1 MTQYQWDDRL
11 LTGFEV
17 VDSQH
22 KRLFALLQGLGD
34 SVASSAA
41 DVEPLRKAAVAL
53 THYAQEHFDD
63 ELELMQKQRC
73 DLRHVMMHV
82 QEHGAFIR
90 RVSLFQESLDED
102 GAGGR
107 AKAGELVGFLGEWL
121 KHHIRVVDQVM
132 ARQLRRIADGASP
145 GDAYAAEVAEH
156 PDARAAHAFAEAPK
170 D

>member
-11 LTGFEV
+11 LTGYEV
-17 VDSQH
+17 VDAQH
-22 KRLFALLQGLGD
+22 RRLFALLQDLGENVGSSEIGLD
-34 SVASSAA
+34 RLRAAA
-41 DVEPLRKAAVAL
+41 DAL

-63 ELELMQKQRC
+63 ELEMMQKQRC

-90 RVSLFQESLDED
+90 RVSLFQESLAED
-102 GAGGR
+102 SAGAR
-107 AKAGELVGFLGEWL
+107 AKAGELLLFLVQWL

-145 GDAYAAEVAEH
+145 ADAYSAELAEH
-156 PDARAAHAFAEAPK
+156 PDARSPQAFAETPK
-170 D
+170 A

>member
-1 MTQYQWDDRL
+1 MSQYQWDDRL
-11 LTGFEV
+11 LTGFDV
-17 VDSQH
+17 VDAQH
-22 KRLFALLQGLGD
+22 KRLFGLLQELGD
-34 SVASSAA
+34 LVAAA
-41 DVEPLRKAAVAL
+41 DVGQEPLLKAADAL

-90 RVSLFQESLDED
+90 RVSLFQESLAEGS
-102 GAGGR
+102 GAAR
-107 AKAGELVGFLGEWL
+107 AKAGDLVLFLVEWL
-121 KHHIRVVDQVM
+121 RHHIRVIDQVM

-145 GDAYAAEVAEH
+145 ADAYAAEVAEH
-156 PDARAAHAFAEAPK
+156 PDARAAYAFVETKA